1 MQWYL
6 AFITDIEDEVAPQ
19 KPDVMDNIPARL
31 VTAKPENAAINPVAE
46 VELVEVFETPQHRP
60 SPIDAVET
68 IDPLLENTMGL
79 LAPFV
84 GIHNL
89 DLSPDVLSD
98 TGEALQLWGQLTPG
112 DDGTFASP
120 SINDTDLP
128 AIRAYQCEDDILN
141 AYYIY
146 MHPYF
151 PLLPP
156 PPNPQYEDRSTFSNY
171 QNTILVLIPPI
182 PDSSSMNEPAVFL
195 RRSYAQL
202 FAQAALISVERE
214 IDELSPASS
223 INIIGTSPSQ
233 EQSAL
238 HPKIPLQLDPILAL
252 VVLAMYEYC
261 QRGNVSRMRARI
273 NHAITTAMDLC
284 LHDLGSISTEY
295 SEAQRRAWWMI
306 MFVAYLSSNLHLS
319 PPIVA
324 SDDPRITTPLPRFG
338 VNLEPWGLTIRVQKL
353 LYAAHSMVQKI
364 ESVADSPVLS
374 NLGEEIKN
382 LDSQIVILMI
392 ESDQTLRETFDFEGE
407 SYIAENMWRISP
419 LEFVFTASEPL

>member
-1 MQWYL
+1 MPRVPKPPVKAACL
-6 AFITDIEDEVAPQ
+6 ACRRGG
-19 KPDVMDNIPARL
+19 ARRGIRYTEAL
-31 VTAKPENAAINPVAE
+31 QQHAQVDSVPS
-46 VELVEVFETPQHRP
+46 ETPQHRP

-89 DLSPDVLSD
+89 DTSPDVLSD

-156 PPNPQYEDRSTFSNY
+156 PPNPQYEDRSTFFQPSKQFDEPKKSDLPY
-171 QNTILVLIPPI
+171 WPVSSLSLALSAILVLIPPI

-223 INIIGTSPSQ
+223 INIIGASPSQ

-284 LHDLGSISTEY
+284 LHDLGSTSTEY

-306 MFVAYLSSNLHLS
+306 VS
-319 PPIVA
+319 
-324 SDDPRITTPLPRFG
+324 
-338 VNLEPWGLTIRVQKL
+338 
-353 LYAAHSMVQKI
+353 
-364 ESVADSPVLS
+364 
-374 NLGEEIKN
+374 
-382 LDSQIVILMI
+382 
-392 ESDQTLRETFDFEGE
+392 
-407 SYIAENMWRISP
+407 
-419 LEFVFTASEPL
+419 